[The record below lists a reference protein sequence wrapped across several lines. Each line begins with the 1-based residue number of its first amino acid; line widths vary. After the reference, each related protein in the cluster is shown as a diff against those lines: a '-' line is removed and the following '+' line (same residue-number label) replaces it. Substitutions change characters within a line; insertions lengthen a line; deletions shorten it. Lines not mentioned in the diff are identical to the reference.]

1 MLFRSSA
8 SKWTR
13 VKIEEPKTLSFSQDT
28 QDINTATVDKPVT
41 ISTTSGAIMEAG
53 YKLNSKGT
61 AVTHLVLTNKT
72 SDNYEYYL
80 GSSAPAAG
88 DKDIKTIKNN
98 KAVNIKQEDAS
109 GKNVYIRLAGDK
121 RAKRWAGA
129 WTQAGTGIKIPVI
142 ASK

>member
-1 MLFRSSA
+1 
-8 SKWTR
+8 
-13 VKIEEPKTLSFSQDT
+13 
-28 QDINTATVDKPVT
+28 
-41 ISTTSGAIMEAG
+41 MEAG